1 MTASIS
7 DTLIDVA
14 FAPNLTN
21 GERYLSTTNGER
33 YLSTTNGERY
43 LSTTNGERYLSTTNG
58 ERYLSTTNGE
68 RYVSST
74 NGERYLSTT
83 NGERYLST
91 TNGERYLSTTK
102 GICSPR
108 LEHIFK
114 RSLVMTAHVDLLLT
128 CSTVSGTRM
137 PPQITVFI
145 HCVIPLNEC
154 PFSNP
159 LGLLARGSPHLR
171 LRALVLLYSGKI

>member
-7 DTLIDVA
+7 DNLIDAA
-14 FAPNLTN
+14 FAPNLI
-21 GERYLSTTNGER
+21 NGER

-74 NGERYLSTT
+74 KR
-83 NGERYLST
+83 
-91 TNGERYLSTTK
+91 
-102 GICSPR
+102 ICSPQ
-108 LEHIFK
+108 LEHNFTK

-145 HCVIPLNEC
+145 HCVIPLN
-154 PFSNP
+154 
-159 LGLLARGSPHLR
+159 
-171 LRALVLLYSGKI
+171 

>member
-7 DTLIDVA
+7 DTLIDAA
-14 FAPNLTN
+14 FAPNLIN

-43 LSTTNGERYLSTTNG
+43 LS
-58 ERYLSTTNGE
+58 
-68 RYVSST
+68 ST
-74 NGERYLSTT
+74 NGERYLS
-83 NGERYLST
+83 ST
-91 TNGERYLSTTK
+91 KR
-102 GICSPR
+102 ICSPQ
-108 LEHIFK
+108 LEHNFTK
-114 RSLVMTAHVDLLLT
+114 RSLVMTARVDLLLT

-159 LGLLARGSPHLR
+159 LGLLARGSPHQR
-171 LRALVLLYSGKI
+171 LQALVLLYSGKI